1 MIISTQINDN
11 IHLKKSE
18 IILFIMDYL
27 KNEHLDKTLIS
38 LEQETSLSLFNYNP
52 EVTFLRK
59 LIIDGQWKEVEEF
72 FQPLS
77 KNHNFPYKTALYEI
91 RKQKFLEDVETEPEN
106 NNEVDNLVKQLKEI
120 QKLCPPEEFNKLL
133 SCLSTTPSITDQE
146 EYKNWN
152 SISGR
157 LACFEKVRKL
167 LDIIYPIKEDEYVN
181 DNKLL
186 IKVIECIY
194 YLTQSSENKI
204 IDSKGNVFLIQMLKK
219 FINEIE
225 KDAQENQ
232 LKTNFVYDTDYGGQN
247 LNAEN
252 NLLRST
258 RNEMIISQSIQVNRI
273 DDIDKK
279 EQCIANTNTIVSNTN
294 QYNNTNEPNEIL
306 NTESKQLNINYED
319 FIQSTNYYIKYHNNI
334 DCSSLSQIKTITDP
348 NIIRT
353 CCFSRNGE
361 YLSIGTN
368 SKSVKIFSLQSTL
381 DDCLSH
387 RAFSTSPLP
396 LLLEQKNHH
405 QGSIY
410 CMDWSVSGRLLASGS
425 NDKTIKI
432 MVIPDLESPS
442 TDDDILELPIYGHKG
457 TIRSLVFDP
466 SSDLVL
472 FSAGIIDK
480 TVKIWDTENGKLK
493 GELIGHIGDIHSL
506 KWSNDGS
513 LFASGGSDKII
524 RFWDLRTNTTN
535 SFIDAKGFDSIS
547 DCSIHTNGTNTLIAI
562 GHADGKVTIWD
573 YYSKKI
579 IKEIKNCLLGQ
590 EVRSVEFSP
599 DGRFLVT
606 GAFDAKVRI
615 FDRENDFG
623 LIGKVEHGD
632 KVVSSKWHPFLPI
645 LSSTSSDKT
654 ARLWIPDKY

>member
-1 MIISTQINDN
+1 MIIPIQTDDN
-11 IHLKKSE
+11 IRLKKSE
-18 IILFIMDYL
+18 IIPFIMDYL
-27 KNEHLDKTLIS
+27 KNEHLDKTLIA
-38 LEQETSLSLFNYNP
+38 LEQETFLSLFNYNP

-72 FQPLS
+72 LQPLS
-77 KNHNFPYKTALYEI
+77 QNHNFPYKTALYEI

-106 NNEVDNLVKQLKEI
+106 NNEVDNLVRQLKEI

-133 SCLSTTPSITDQE
+133 SCLSTTPSITDQD

-181 DNKLL
+181 DNNLL
-186 IKVIECIY
+186 NKVIECIF
-194 YLTQSSENKI
+194 YLTQSNENKI
-204 IDSKGNVFLIQMLKK
+204 IDSKRNVFIIKMIKG
-219 FINEIE
+219 FIDEIE
-225 KDAQENQ
+225 KDVQENK
-232 LKTNFVYDTDYGGQN
+232 LKMSFAYDTDYGRTNQN
-247 LNAEN
+247 IEN

-258 RNEMIISQSIQVNRI
+258 RNEMIISQSIQANKSE
-273 DDIDKK
+273 DIEKK
-279 EQCIANTNTIVSNTN
+279 EQCVANTIVSNTN
-294 QYNNTNEPNEIL
+294 QYDITNEPNEIS
-306 NTESKQLNINYED
+306 NTESKQININYDD
-319 FIQSTNYYIKYHNNI
+319 FIQNTNYYIKYHNLI
-334 DCSSLSQIKTITDP
+334 DLSTLSQIKTITDP

-353 CCFSRNGE
+353 CCFSPKGE

-368 SKSVKIFSLQSTL
+368 SKSVKIFSLKNIL

-387 RAFSTSPLP
+387 KSFATSSLP
-396 LLLEQKNHH
+396 LLFEQKNHH

-410 CMDWSVSGRLLASGS
+410 CMDWSVSGRLLSSGS
-425 NDKTIKI
+425 NDKTIKL
-432 MVIPDLESPS
+432 MVIPDMESPS
-442 TDDDILELPIYGHKG
+442 TDEDILELPIVGHKG
-457 TIRSLVFDP
+457 TIRSVVFDP

-513 LFASGGSDKII
+513 LFASGGADKII
-524 RFWDLRTNTTN
+524 RFWDLRTNSTN
-535 SFIDAKGFDSIS
+535 SFIDVKGFDSIS
-547 DCSIHTNGTNTLIAI
+547 DFSIHNNGSNTLIAI

-573 YYSKKI
+573 YYSRKI

-590 EVRSVEFSP
+590 EVRSIEFSP

-606 GAFDAKVRI
+606 GAFDAKIRI
-615 FDRENDFG
+615 FDRENDFE
-623 LIGKVEHGD
+623 LIRKVDHGD

-645 LSSTSSDKT
+645 LASTSSDKT
-654 ARLWIPDKY
+654 ARLWIPEKY